1 LSELPGWLTP
11 AAMAVSFGF
20 LLVLE
25 AARPLRRRVE
35 AAGRHVLRN
44 LSLGALSLA
53 VLTLLQTP
61 ILLPLTAW
69 ARRGRIGFLNLFP
82 LPPSLG
88 LVLGVLLLDYT
99 LWHWHRI
106 NHVWPFLWRFHVV
119 HHVDLDLDA
128 STALRFHFGE
138 MALSVVYRALQVVAI
153 GPSPVALGTWQLVLA
168 VSILFH
174 HSNLR
179 LPIRLERALVRV
191 VVTPRMHGI
200 HHSVYRNEMNA
211 NWSSLL
217 SAWDYLH
224 RTLVLAV
231 PQQEVTVG
239 VPTCRESAQ
248 VTLPRVLLRP
258 FESHPEDY
266 GPAARVTRSAA
277 PRAGGG
283 LAP

>member
-1 LSELPGWLTP
+1 LSDLPGWLAP
-11 AAMAVSFGF
+11 AVITVTLG
-20 LLVLE
+20 LTLGLE
-25 AARPLRRRVE
+25 AVRPLRRRVE

-44 LSLGALSLA
+44 VGLAVLSLA

-61 ILLPLTAW
+61 ILLPLTEW
-69 ARRGRIGFLNLFP
+69 ARRERVGVLNLVP
-82 LPPSLG
+82 LPTGIGLLLG
-88 LVLGVLLLDYT
+88 ILMLDYT

-106 NHVWPFLWRFHVV
+106 NHVWPFLWRFHIV
-119 HHVDLDLDA
+119 HHIDLDLDA

-138 MALSVVYRALQVVAI
+138 MALSVVYRVLQVVVI
-153 GPSPVALGTWQLVLA
+153 GPSALAVGVWQLLLF

-179 LPIRLERALVRV
+179 LPLGLERALVRV

-200 HHSVYRNEMNA
+200 HHSVYRGEMSS

-217 SAWDYLH
+217 SVWDYLH
-224 RTLVLAV
+224 RTVVLGI
-231 PQQEVTVG
+231 PQDEVTIG
-239 VPTCRESAQ
+239 VPTCREPPQ
-248 VTLPRVLLRP
+248 VTLPRILIRP

-266 GPAARVTRSAA
+266 GPASRVTRSGV
-277 PRAGGG
+277 PMAGGE